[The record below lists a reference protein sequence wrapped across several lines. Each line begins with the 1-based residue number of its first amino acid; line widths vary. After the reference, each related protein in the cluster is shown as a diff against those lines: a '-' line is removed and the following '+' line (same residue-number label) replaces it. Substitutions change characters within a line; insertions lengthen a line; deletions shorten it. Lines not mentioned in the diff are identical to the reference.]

1 VPWGAVCGIPPIKE
15 HMVMLASTPLFGLG
29 ADVLVSA
36 LVGAATVV
44 GIFLTLR
51 HYRQVMRYARRVGRT
66 TENAAEL
73 QEAARQLRT
82 LAARISEYAQRPCGD
97 EEFTPVAR
105 SRHRLSALAAE
116 SGLIAPELHS
126 VLGCL
131 DRWLATA
138 LPPADTAPGDDPEKH
153 RVSLV
158 GAMRQEHARG
168 EVERAVT
175 LAQTRIRVL
184 SRAH

>member
-1 VPWGAVCGIPPIKE
+1 
-15 HMVMLASTPLFGLG
+15 MLASTPFFGLD

-44 GIFLTLR
+44 GTILTLR

-66 TENAAEL
+66 TENATEL
-73 QEAARQLRT
+73 QETTRQLRT
-82 LAARISEYAQRPCGD
+82 LAAWVSEYAQRPCGE
-97 EEFTPVAR
+97 EEFNPVTRA
-105 SRHRLSALAAE
+105 RHRLCALAAE

-126 VLGCL
+126 VVGCL

-138 LPPADTAPGDDPEKH
+138 LPPADTTPGDDPEKH
-153 RVSLV
+153 RASLV
-158 GAMRQEHARG
+158 GAMRQEDARG
-168 EVERAVT
+168 EVERSVT
-175 LAQTRIRVL
+175 LAQTRIRTL